1 MLYTIDWLMIGFIVS
16 MGTVIGC
23 LIRYAGIPTKLYWLT
38 FSSIT
43 SLILIWTLLFNHFLR

>member
-43 SLILIWTLLFNHFLR
+43 SLILIWTILFNLFLR